1 MHNQNTCSISAL
13 TKITVL
19 FRIGGV
25 VVVVVVGGGGGGGGG
40 EGVLAAALI
49 KRIKSVSYKSGQ
61 LRFQFVEVQMTRGHI
76 TSDWSIGGQYGGVF
90 VIAL

>member
-1 MHNQNTCSISAL
+1 M
-13 TKITVL
+13 
-19 FRIGGV
+19 
-25 VVVVVVGGGGGGGGG
+25 
-40 EGVLAAALI
+40 LAAALI

-76 TSDWSIGGQYGGVF
+76 TSYWSIGGQYGGVF